1 MAATRQD
8 IPRGTADPAQAA
20 PPWLERLAPSQL
32 SRPERR
38 LRPRPPGTGGWLRR
52 FAPFARAHSGLLG
65 LTMVGALVGTAISS
79 YSPKVMGTLVDRSVA
94 GSPYVAW
101 LVLLMTLGGAA
112 FFIQYVRRYFGSRV
126 GLEIEY
132 DLRTTIYDHIQR
144 LDFATHDRLQTGQLV
159 SRAGSDIQMV
169 QLMLQFAPTMASNL
183 VLFAMSLYFMLGL
196 SPELTVISLVI
207 LPAIGG
213 LSFAMRRRAY
223 PSSWDVQQQQAV
235 VATVV
240 EEAVTGVR
248 VVKGFGQENR
258 ELGRLTDAAGK
269 LFGSRMRNIRIMA
282 IYSAVMG
289 VLPSLGQASVFGL
302 GGWLVLNGHLTLGSF
317 LASQTYLTLL
327 IAPVRM
333 TTTVILQFQQARAGG
348 ERLLELLDSTAEVEE
363 APDASLLARGEG
375 RLRFGDITFGYLASE
390 PILRRFSLEVEPG
403 ETVAVVGGSGSGKS
417 TLAALLPRFY
427 DPQSGTVSV
436 DGTDVRTVTL
446 ESLRSQIGVVFEEAF
461 LFSDTVRSNIAFG
474 RPDATDE
481 AIAAAARAAEAHEF
495 ISALPEGY
503 DTVVGERGLTLSGGQ
518 RQRVALARALL
529 TAPQILVLDDAT
541 SSIDVTTESA
551 IHATLRTILPGRTA
565 LLIAHRRS
573 TLELAD
579 RIVVLDSGRVIDSGT
594 DEELSARCPLY
605 CELMGGADAGQ
616 PDDAAAGP
624 GTNGPGTSGSDNDPL
639 SANGTV
645 GNGTGGVTPAAWPD
659 IEPEEAQQVM
669 AERSGANA
677 AGRARPMMGG
687 RGRGGMGMGRIG
699 GAGGGWG
706 GGYGRAL
713 GVPPPEL
720 KERIDRL
727 PAIKD
732 RPLVDLERERRYQ
745 PSFSLKDFIR
755 PYRRLLVVGGF
766 LIALQAV
773 VDLVG
778 PYVTRY
784 GLDHGIAVAGATA
797 ARVATGTRSATVRGL
812 SVSELSHIHSLVT
825 PQADRVLLTAFLA
838 FVGINLFDIWAQWAD
853 NVWNGRTSTNLLY
866 ALRVRIFAQL
876 QRLGLDFYDREMGGR
891 IMTRMTS
898 DVNNL
903 SSLLNDG
910 ILNALVSAVTLGG
923 VVVIML
929 TMDVRL
935 ALASVASMLPL
946 VILTVWYRNSSR
958 KAYTRV
964 RERLSV
970 VNSVFQES
978 ISGVRVAQAYVQE
991 NRQMSEFGSVAGSY
1005 LASRLQGTVITSLYF
1020 PAVSVLQMFTQVTV
1034 LAYGIHLLRSHQLSA
1049 GSLIAFVLYIS
1060 TFFSPIQQLSQ
1071 VFDTYQQAGASMR
1084 KIRELMEMRIATPEA
1099 VSPIE
1104 PGRLQGEIEMRDV
1117 VFQYPNTTVPALRG
1131 LNLHAAAGETIAL
1144 VGETG
1149 AGKSTVVKMI
1159 ARFYDPEAGQVLID
1173 GRRLDQLEL
1182 EAFRRQLG
1190 YVPQEAVIFTGTIRD
1205 NIAYGRPEASDSE
1218 VEQAAWAVG
1227 AHQFIAEL
1235 PFGYRTPVTE
1245 RGRSLSSG
1253 QRQLIA
1259 LARAYLVDP
1268 AILIL
1273 DEATANL
1280 DLSTEARVNRA
1291 MSAVTRS
1298 RTAIVIAH
1306 RLQTARQA
1314 DRVVVISD
1322 GRVIEEGTHEELLRA
1337 GGVYAAQWEKAAGPA
1352 AVA

>member
-1 MAATRQD
+1 MA
-8 IPRGTADPAQAA
+8 
-20 PPWLERLAPSQL
+20 
-32 SRPERR
+32 
-38 LRPRPPGTGGWLRR
+38 
-52 FAPFARAHSGLLG
+52 
-65 LTMVGALVGTAISS
+65 GALVGTAITS
-79 YSPKVMGTLVDRSVA
+79 YSPKVMGTLVDRAVA
-94 GSPYVAW
+94 GQPYFAW
-101 LVLLMTLGGAA
+101 LLVLVSLGVIA

-144 LDFATHDRLQTGQLV
+144 LDFTTHDRLQTGQLV

-183 VLFAMSLYFMLGL
+183 VLFGVSLYFMLTL
-196 SPELTVISLVI
+196 SAPLTVISLVI
-207 LPAIGG
+207 LPAIAV

-258 ELGRLTDAAGK
+258 ELNRLTDAAAK
-269 LFGSRMRNIRIMA
+269 LFGSRLRNVRIMA
-282 IYSAVMG
+282 VYGAVMG
-289 VLPSLGQASVFGL
+289 VLPSLGQAAVFGL
-302 GGWLVLNGHLTLGSF
+302 GGWFVLNGRLTLGSF
-317 LASQTYLTLL
+317 LASQTYLTML

-348 ERLLELLDSTAEVEE
+348 ERLLELLDSTAEVIEE
-363 APDASLLARGEG
+363 PDAPDLPRRQG
-375 RLRFGDITFGYLASE
+375 RLSFEEVSFGYLASE
-390 PILRRFSLEVEPG
+390 PILENFDLTVEPG
-403 ETVAVVGGSGSGKS
+403 ETVAIVGGSGSGKS

-427 DPQSGTVSV
+427 DPQAGVV
-436 DGTDVRTVTL
+436 RIDGTDVRTVTL
-446 ESLRSQIGVVFEEAF
+446 DSLRSQIGVVFEEAF
-461 LFSDTVRSNIAFG
+461 LFSDTVRSNIAYG
-474 RPDATDE
+474 RPEATDE
-481 AIAAAARAAEAHEF
+481 AVIAAARSAEAHEF
-495 ISALPEGY
+495 ISALPYGY
-503 DTVVGERGLTLSGGQ
+503 ETVVGERGLTLSGGQ

-529 TAPQILVLDDAT
+529 TAPRILILDDAT
-541 SSIDVTTESA
+541 SSIDVGTESA
-551 IHATLRTILPGRTA
+551 IHATLGKVLPGRTA

-579 RIVVLDSGRVIDSGT
+579 RIVVLEDGKVLDSGSHQ
-594 DEELSARCPLY
+594 ELSVRCPLY
-605 CELMGGADAGQ
+605 CELMGADA
-616 PDDAAAGP
+616 PVTTAAAGP
-624 GTNGPGTSGSDNDPL
+624 AGGPTTDPL
-639 SANGTV
+639 V
-645 GNGTGGVTPAAWPD
+645 PATLTEQAWPD
-659 IEPEEAQQVM
+659 IEPEQAQQIL
-669 AERSGANA
+669 AERSGA
-677 AGRARPMMGG
+677 GPTRTRILM
-687 RGRGGMGMGRIG
+687 GRGGGTGGGPGMGGLGRMG
-699 GAGGGWG
+699 GSGGWG

-713 GVPPPEL
+713 GTPPPEL

-727 PAIKD
+727 PPIRD
-732 RPLVDLERERRYQ
+732 TPQVDLDRERRYQ
-745 PSFSLKDFIR
+745 TSFSLPDFIR
-755 PYRRLLVVGGF
+755 PYRRLLVVGGI

-778 PYVTRY
+778 PYITKY

-797 ARVATGTRSATVRGL
+797 AKVASGTRASSLRGVSSNQL
-812 SVSELSHIHSLVT
+812 SSLHRLVT
-825 PQADRVLLTAFLA
+825 PHADRVLFTAFLA
-838 FVGINLFDIWAQWAD
+838 FVVINLLDIWAQWAD
-853 NVWNGRTSTNLLY
+853 SVWNGRTSTNLLF

-876 QRLGLDFYDREMGGR
+876 QRLGLDYYDREMGGR

-898 DVNNL
+898 DINNL

-923 VVVIML
+923 VVIIML
-929 TMDVRL
+929 SMSIRL
-935 ALASVASMLPL
+935 ALAAMVSMVPL
-946 VILTVWYRNSSR
+946 VILTIWYRGSSR
-958 KAYTRV
+958 RAYSRV

-991 NRQMSEFGSVAGSY
+991 RRQMDEFGSVAGSY
-1005 LASRLQGTVITSLYF
+1005 LASRIQGIVITSLYF
-1020 PAVSVLQMFTQVTV
+1020 PAVTVLQMLTQFIV
-1034 LAYGIHLLRSHQLSA
+1034 LAYGIRLLRDHQLTS

-1084 KIRELMEMRIATPEA
+1084 KIRELMAMRIATPA
-1099 VSPIE
+1099 ADHPIRPE
-1104 PGRLQGEIEMRDV
+1104 RLKGEIELRDV
-1117 VFQYPNTTVPALRG
+1117 VFRYPNTTSPALNG
-1131 LNLHAAAGETIAL
+1131 VSLHIQAGETVAL

-1149 AGKSTVVKMI
+1149 AGKSTVVKLV
-1159 ARFYDPEAGQVLID
+1159 ARFYDPDAGAILVD
-1173 GRRLDQLEL
+1173 GVALDQLDL
-1182 EAFRRQLG
+1182 ESYRQQLG
-1190 YVPQEAVIFTGTIRD
+1190 YVPQEPVIFTGNIRD
-1205 NIAYGRPEASDSE
+1205 NIAYGRPEASDLE
-1218 VEQAAWAVG
+1218 VERAAWAVG
-1227 AHQFIAEL
+1227 AHSFISEL

-1280 DLSTEARVNRA
+1280 DLSTEGRVNRA
-1291 MSAVTRS
+1291 MSAVAQA

-1306 RLQTARQA
+1306 RLQTASQA
-1314 DRVVVISD
+1314 DRIVVISA
-1322 GRVIEEGTHEELLRA
+1322 GRVIEQGTHAELLAA
-1337 GGVYAAQWEKAAGPA
+1337 GGHYARQWAHAAGPA